1 MRLALRVLL
10 EPGKRF
16 GGVTPRAFS
25 DSGRAV
31 QGLTKKNIREGRVAL
46 IAGYRVGASMLAL
59 GSVGMRAR
67 PRFPQMDV
75 TSASFYTDVYRWT
88 LRALNL

>member
-1 MRLALRVLL
+1 M
-10 EPGKRF
+10 
-16 GGVTPRAFS
+16 
-25 DSGRAV
+25 
-31 QGLTKKNIREGRVAL
+31 AL

-67 PRFPQMDV
+67 PRYPQMDV